1 MIISTLHV
9 HVFVHYLLFK
19 RPFVRILTL
28 HYIYF
33 RCHYCFVFLHMHVL
47 NQGGGAAGATCVLMC
62 QYDVPAE
69 RAFQW
74 ALSLL
79 THIKPKR

>member
-1 MIISTLHV
+1 MCMCLFIIFYLKDHLLEYLHC
-9 HVFVHYLLFK
+9 
-19 RPFVRILTL
+19 II
-28 HYIYF
+28 YIYIYI